1 MERIRWCGAGAL
13 VRKGFSRP
21 NGTFV
26 RLLPF
31 PASKRAGYFRRVRPG
46 RARFWLRRVPH
57 LISNF
62 LAADARGWSGFDW
75 LYGAAKS
82 TLGVVTSR
90 AVAGYFQLFLAERR
104 R

>member
-31 PASKRAGYFRRVRPG
+31 PASKLAGYFRRVRPG
-46 RARFWLRRVPH
+46 RVQRSGLTAPIAIRP
-57 LISNF
+57 NF
-62 LAADARGWSGFDW
+62 
-75 LYGAAKS
+75 
-82 TLGVVTSR
+82 
-90 AVAGYFQLFLAERR
+90 
-104 R
+104 